1 MKIKT
6 NKILTGIIQ
15 NIGTKQEISGIFKT
29 PIDQQQN
36 LYFDGFEYDCQA
48 DRKHHGGPEK
58 AVHHYPFDH
67 YAFWQF
73 EIGTL
78 PVLDAPGAFGENIS
92 TIGINEHTVAI
103 GDLFQLGNAK
113 LEVSQGRQPCWK
125 LNIRFNTADMAKRV
139 QKTGYTGWYYRV
151 IEEGIVTP
159 DDELILLDRYCPEW
173 TIARLSHTF
182 YVDTL
187 NYQELNQI
195 SELSKL
201 TKSWRD
207 IATKRID
214 KKSVENWKK
223 RTTGI

>member
-15 NIGTKQEISGIFKT
+15 NIGTKQEISGIFKA

-36 LYFDGFEYDCQA
+36 LYFDGFEYDFQA

-67 YAFWQF
+67 YAFWQS

-78 PVLDAPGAFGENIS
+78 PILDAPGAFGENIS

-139 QKTGYTGWYYRV
+139 QKTGHTGWYYRV

-159 DDELILLDRYCPEW
+159 GDQLILLDRYCPEW
-173 TIARLSHTF
+173 TIARLSHTL
-182 YVDTL
+182 YIDTL
-187 NYQELNQI
+187 NHQELNQMTQ
-195 SELSKL
+195 LSKL
-201 TKSWRD
+201 SKSWRD
-207 IATKRID
+207 IARRRID
-214 KKSVENWKK
+214 KKLVENWKK
-223 RTTGI
+223 RITGI